1 MKIIKSAITFK
12 AELPRAEILAEH
24 LKEIPYEPLG
34 ESFVSRA
41 SFVPNKA
48 TGELLTKI
56 EGGFSITVRYDEK
69 ILPKAAVRAAIAE
82 AQDKYE
88 QEFGEL
94 DKEQAGALAER
105 VTSELIA
112 NALVSTTTVNAFYH
126 AEKQLLIVPATKHL
140 ANVVISLLIKAC
152 GSVKT
157 STIHVDNIKGGLTT
171 RLQNHLAGIED
182 AFEGFKL
189 GESCLLK
196 HKSEKVSFD
205 LANLDHAKQG
215 IAEALK
221 AEMQVERM
229 EMVHGQMSFKLAKDF
244 RITGIDYF
252 GELTEDEMAERD
264 GWDAAMIWRAE
275 ASVQL
280 LQLADAIEQLCNVFG
295 YKEPVSEDRPALSG
309 EDVPQGI

>member
-1 MKIIKSAITFK
+1 MKLLKNAIVYK
-12 AELPRAEILAEH
+12 AELPRNELLAQH
-24 LKEIPYEPLG
+24 LQEVPFTPVGETLISSGGFIPSP
-34 ESFVSRA
+34 V
-41 SFVPNKA
+41 
-48 TGELLTKI
+48 TGELLTPI
-56 EGGFSITVRYDEK
+56 EGGCVFTVRYDEK
-69 ILPKAAVRAAIAE
+69 ILPKAAVKAAITAALAQAE
-82 AQDKYE
+82 AEDGPLDEDE
-88 QEFGEL
+88 Q
-94 DKEQAGALAER
+94 GALMER
-105 VTSELIA
+105 VTGELIA
-112 NALVSTTTVNAFYH
+112 KALVKTTVVNVFYS
-126 AEKQLLIVPATKHL
+126 AADQYLVVPTSSKNL
-140 ANVVISLLIKAC
+140 ANVAISLLIKAC

-171 RLQNHLAGIED
+171 RLKNHLAGIED

-280 LQLADAIEQLCNVFG
+280 LQLADAIEQLCKVFG
-295 YKEPVSEDRPALSG
+295 YKEPVSDKPLAA
-309 EDVPQGI
+309 

>member
-1 MKIIKSAITFK
+1 MKIISSAITYK
-12 AELPRAEILAEH
+12 AELPRAEVLVEH
-24 LKEIPYEPLG
+24 LKEIPYEPIG
-34 ESFVSRA
+34 ETFISRA

-82 AQDKYE
+82 AQEKYE

-94 DKEQAGALAER
+94 DKEQASALAER

-126 AEKQLLIVPATKHL
+126 ADKQLLIVPASKNL
-140 ANVVISLLIKAC
+140 ANVVINLLIKAC

-157 STIHVDNIKGGLTT
+157 STIHVDDIKGGLTT
-171 RLQNHLAGIED
+171 RLQNHLDGIED

-215 IAEALK
+215 LGEALK
-221 AEMQVERM
+221 AQMQVERM
-229 EMVHGQMSFKLAKDF
+229 ELVHGEMSFKLAKDF
-244 RITGIDYF
+244 RISAIDYF
-252 GELTEDEMAERD
+252 GELTEDEQEEREC
-264 GWDAAMIWRAE
+264 WDAPMIWRTE
-275 ASVQL
+275 ASVQMI
-280 LQLADAIEQLCNVFG
+280 QLVAAIDQLCQVFG
-295 YKEPVSEDRPALSG
+295 YKEPAAEAA
-309 EDVPQGI
+309 